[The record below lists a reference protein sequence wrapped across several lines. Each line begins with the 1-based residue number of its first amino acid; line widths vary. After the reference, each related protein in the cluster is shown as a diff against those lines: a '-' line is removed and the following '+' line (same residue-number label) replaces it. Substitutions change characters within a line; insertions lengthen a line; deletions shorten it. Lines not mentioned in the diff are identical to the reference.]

1 MARVD
6 LEEFYALVAVGDR
19 VELIG
24 ERNEETARLFGD
36 VEKPVT
42 PAQPVLMAMAAPAA
56 APTAV
61 TAKTPEIPST
71 QPGNPGQQ
79 LLIAAR

>member
-1 MARVD
+1 
-6 LEEFYALVAVGDR
+6 
-19 VELIG
+19 
-24 ERNEETARLFGD
+24 
-36 VEKPVT
+36 
-42 PAQPVLMAMAAPAA
+42 
-56 APTAV
+56 V